1 MLMENSDKFLSST
14 LEVNLSIQEA
24 VRSGL
29 QSAYQV
35 LNILTKQNQQCPFE
49 KIQEDFSW
57 AAEEAL
63 SKFRKAVSLL
73 GRTDH
78 IRIRKSPVLP
88 VSGNGE
94 PFIDAFN
101 VIPPLNSN
109 PVAHHAS
116 SALLDVPSHAPSDL
130 PILQKVRQ
138 LFFPTNGNNPQLAGH
153 QAQNN
158 FSEVDIMLRNNFMNF
173 ENSINCTGNLPQ
185 SCTKSFV
192 SSVSIESSVGDDRH
206 MTLQYPLAVSNE
218 VTPALYFKRKC
229 SGKGD
234 DPGGKCASSGGC
246 RCSKRRKLRIKR
258 TIKVPAISSK
268 LADIPPDDYSW
279 RKYGQKPI
287 KGSPHPRGYY
297 KCSSMRGCPARKHVE
312 RCPDEPSML
321 IVTYEGEHNHSR
333 ILPGG
338 PNLVLHT

>member
-1 MLMENSDKFLSST
+1 MENSDKFLSST

-49 KIQEDFSW
+49 KIQHDFSG
-57 AAEEAL
+57 ATEEAL

-78 IRIRKSPVLP
+78 RRIRKSHVLS

-94 PFIDAFN
+94 AFIDTFN
-101 VIPPLNSN
+101 FISPHNSN

-116 SALLDVPSHAPSDL
+116 SALLYMPPPAPSDL
-130 PILQKVRQ
+130 AILQKVRQ
-138 LFFPTNGNNPQLAGH
+138 LFLPTNVNNPQLAGH
-153 QAQNN
+153 QAQHI
-158 FSEVDIMLRNNFMNF
+158 FREADLMLRDNFMKF
-173 ENSINCTGNLPQ
+173 ENSINCTGNLHQ

-192 SSVSIESSVGDDRH
+192 SSVSTESNVGEDRH
-206 MTLQYPLAVSNE
+206 MTLQYPLAVSND
-218 VTPALYFKRKC
+218 VTPAFYFKRKC

-234 DPGGKCASSGGC
+234 EPGGKCASSGGC

-258 TIKVPAISSK
+258 TIKVPATSSK
-268 LADIPPDDYSW
+268 LADIPPDDHSW

-312 RCPDEPSML
+312 RCLDEPSML

-333 ILPGG
+333 ILSGG
-338 PNLVLHT
+338 PSLVLHT

>member
-1 MLMENSDKFLSST
+1 MENSAKFLSST

-35 LNILTKQNQQCPFE
+35 LNILTKQNQYCPFE
-49 KIQEDFSW
+49 KIEEDFSW

-63 SKFRKAVSLL
+63 SKFGNAVNLL

-78 IRIRKSPVLP
+78 TRIRKRPVLP

-94 PFIDAFN
+94 AFIDAFN
-101 VIPPLNSN
+101 IISPLNSN

-116 SALLDVPSHAPSDL
+116 SALLCMPSPAPSDL
-130 PILQKVRQ
+130 PILQKIRQ
-138 LFFPTNGNNPQLAGH
+138 LFLSTNENNRQLAGY

-158 FSEVDIMLRNNFMNF
+158 FPEADLLPRNNFMSF

-185 SCTKSFV
+185 SCTKSFI

-218 VTPALYFKRKC
+218 VTPALYFKGKC
-229 SGKGD
+229 SGKAD
-234 DPGGKCASSGGC
+234 EPGGKCAGSGGC

-312 RCPDEPSML
+312 RCLDEPSML

-338 PNLVLHT
+338 PNLILHA

>member
-1 MLMENSDKFLSST
+1 MENSDKFLSST

-130 PILQKVRQ
+130 PILQK
-138 LFFPTNGNNPQLAGH
+138 
-153 QAQNN
+153 
-158 FSEVDIMLRNNFMNF
+158 
-173 ENSINCTGNLPQ
+173 
-185 SCTKSFV
+185 
-192 SSVSIESSVGDDRH
+192 
-206 MTLQYPLAVSNE
+206 
-218 VTPALYFKRKC
+218 RKC

-234 DPGGKCASSGGC
+234 EPGGKCASSGGC

-321 IVTYEGEHNHSR
+321 VVTYEGEHNHSR

>member
-1 MLMENSDKFLSST
+1 MENSAKFHSST

-35 LNILTKQNQQCPFE
+35 LNILTKQNQYCPFE
-49 KIQEDFSW
+49 KIEEDFSW

-63 SKFRKAVSLL
+63 SKFGNAVNLL

-78 IRIRKSPVLP
+78 TRIRKRPVLP

-94 PFIDAFN
+94 AFIDAFN
-101 VIPPLNSN
+101 IISPLNSN

-116 SALLDVPSHAPSDL
+116 SALLCMPSPAPSDL
-130 PILQKVRQ
+130 PILQKIRQ
-138 LFFPTNGNNPQLAGH
+138 LFLSTNENNRQLAGY

-158 FSEVDIMLRNNFMNF
+158 FPEADLLPRNNFMSF

-185 SCTKSFV
+185 SCTKSFI
-192 SSVSIESSVGDDRH
+192 SSG
-206 MTLQYPLAVSNE
+206 
-218 VTPALYFKRKC
+218 KC
-229 SGKGD
+229 SGKAD
-234 DPGGKCASSGGC
+234 EPGGKCASSGGC

-312 RCPDEPSML
+312 RCLDEPSML

-338 PNLVLHT
+338 PNLILHA